1 MRDHALIRPIDL
13 RGWPSR
19 GPNRPLTT
27 GCCGAEQYRKV
38 LSTKRPFR
46 FAVPPPSH
54 DLLDLS
60 IVEQVNP
67 SSTPRRN
74 VGGNFYFLSLRKG
87 VLSRG
92 VRLIKIGELLVV
104 AIMESFRA
112 ISIRKLSE
120 SRSHRVITRIVVDL
134 PHSFEIREGGGG
146 RNDRGSIAMTYRT
159 GEARR
164 GGADRIYGP
173 AKRWPKLISA

>member
-1 MRDHALIRPIDL
+1 MAVTGSKSTLNDRLL
-13 RGWPSR
+13 RRGTISQGPLHETPVPLCCSPSLAR
-19 GPNRPLTT
+19 FTRFIHRRT
-27 GCCGAEQYRKV
+27 GESEQH
-38 LSTKRPFR
+38 FR
-46 FAVPPPSH
+46 
-54 DLLDLS
+54 
-60 IVEQVNP
+60 IYYQ
-67 SSTPRRN
+67 R
-74 VGGNFYFLSLRKG
+74 GGNFYFLSLRKG

-120 SRSHRVITRIVVDL
+120 SRSHRVITRIVVEL
-134 PHSFEIREGGGG
+134 PYSFEIREGGGG

-164 GGADRIYGP
+164 GGGGSYLRPGEAMAEINFSLTYD
-173 AKRWPKLISA
+173 AS